1 MQNGPTVAVVGAGLV
16 GESLIAELRRRDF
29 PLKELRVLARSARRA
44 SLAGDEFEVGVAEPD
59 AFEGVDLALFAGTEG
74 EKGAAVQL
82 AREAIARGAIVVD
95 NGSDFR
101 LDPEVP
107 LVVPEVNAEAV
118 ESHRGVI
125 ANPNCSTI
133 QLVVTLAP
141 IAREFGLKKVVVST
155 YQAVSGAGR
164 GGVEALEAHKGIV
177 ANPNCSTIQLAVTLA
192 PLALEFGLKKVVVST
207 YQAVSGAGRGGVEAL
222 ESGREDAFPKPIVGN
237 AIPLIGG
244 VGEDGYTTEEK
255 KMTEESRKILSLPDL
270 QVFPTAV
277 RIPVHTGHSES
288 VYVETERGVDLAEV
302 LEVLAGTPGV
312 SFSGEAADYPTPLEF
327 AGNPQVAVGR
337 VRVEGNVIEYWCVSD
352 NLLKGA
358 ATNAVQI
365 AEYLAG
371 AASGVPSASGASAAR
386 A

>member
-1 MQNGPTVAVVGAGLV
+1 MPEGLTVAVVGAGLV
-16 GESLIAELRRRDF
+16 GERLVAELRRRDF

-44 SLAGDEFEVGVAEPD
+44 TLAGETFEVGVADPE

-82 AREAIARGAIVVD
+82 AREAISRDAIVID

-107 LVVPEVNAEAV
+107 LVVPEVNADALEA
-118 ESHRGVI
+118 HKGVI

-141 IAREFGLKKVVVST
+141 IVREFGLKKVVVST

-164 GGVEALEAHKGIV
+164 SGVEALE
-177 ANPNCSTIQLAVTLA
+177 N
-192 PLALEFGLKKVVVST
+192 
-207 YQAVSGAGRGGVEAL
+207 
-222 ESGREDAFPKPIVGN
+222 GREDAFPKPIVGN

-255 KMTEESRKILSLPDL
+255 KMKEESRKILSLPDL
-270 QVFPTAV
+270 PVFPTAV

-288 VYVETERGVDLAEV
+288 VYVETERDLDLAGV
-302 LEVLAGTPGV
+302 LEVLSAAPGV
-312 SFSGEAADYPTPLEF
+312 AFSGDAADYPTPLEF
-327 AGNPQVAVGR
+327 AGDPKVAVGR
-337 VRVEGNVIEYWCVSD
+337 VRVEGNTIEYWCVSD

-371 AASGVPSASGASAAR
+371 ARPDVPGVASASGAR